1 MRIVLLFLFTC
12 FTITIHA
19 NELNKIRALYFE
31 AGKDSKK
38 SEQLIKLI
46 PEEKAAKNPLL
57 KAYRGTALTISADN
71 SLNPFE
77 KLSVFNKGKALLE
90 EAIKAEPANT
100 EIRFLRFS
108 VQSECPS
115 FLNYSMNI
123 IEDKNHLLN
132 HWKTFSQQF
141 SGSTFLNDVRD
152 YLKSSKKLSTEEKA
166 KLS

>member
-12 FTITIHA
+12 FTLTIHA

-38 SEQLIKLI
+38 SEQLIKAI
-46 PEEKAAKNPLL
+46 PEDKAVKDPLL

-71 SLNPFE
+71 SMNPFE
-77 KLSVFNKGKALLE
+77 KLSVFNKGKVLLE
-90 EAIKAEPANT
+90 DAIKTEPANT
-100 EIRFLRFS
+100 EMRFLRFS

-123 IEDKNHLLN
+123 DEDKNHLLS

-141 SGSTFLNDVRD
+141 AGSIFLSEVRS
-152 YLKSSKKLSTEEKA
+152 YLKSSKKLSAEEKA